1 MLIIRNMRPIQA
13 WIDLKRVEHIAEK
26 AGGDEV
32 GDRDEPQPVREKSER
47 RANGRQPGEPVFDEF
62 QFAAAIDPVGFR
74 HWRFM
79 DGISHHGTLAP

>member
-1 MLIIRNMRPIQA
+1 MLTIRNMRPVR
-13 WIDLKRVEHIAEK
+13 LGSTFKRVEHIAEK

-74 HWRFM
+74 HRRFM